1 MSTLSWEQG
10 GVVNASHS
18 DEGFGGPYAAY
29 PTETVHVRID
39 KLPIP
44 PPPDGWAVHVHV
56 GLARDEAESAEI
68 GIMSATK
75 VGLGPDVTFDPWET
89 AAYGQILGFTVG
101 AYAKHGVMRGW
112 WFWQLWEW

>member
-1 MSTLSWEQG
+1 MSTLAWEQG
-10 GVVNASHS
+10 GVINASYS
-18 DEGFGGPYAAY
+18 AGGLGAPYGVY
-29 PTETVHVRID
+29 PTETVHIQVD
-39 KLPIP
+39 KVPIP

-56 GLARDEAESAEI
+56 GLALVKAESAEI

-101 AYAKHGVMRGW
+101 ADVTNGAMRGW
-112 WFWQLWEW
+112 WYWQLWQW